1 MDQKKKPLQL
11 NYFNTA
17 ATVLIE
23 LDENQLNFK
32 TPIFQLISSTDLRP
46 TNLNDSKNFFNSDRK
61 LLSKKLYLKSI
72 HELITDPSFMAE
84 N

>member
-46 TNLNDSKNFFNSDRK
+46 TTLKDSKNFFHSERK
-61 LLSKKLYLKSI
+61 LLSKKL
-72 HELITDPSFMAE
+72 
-84 N
+84 